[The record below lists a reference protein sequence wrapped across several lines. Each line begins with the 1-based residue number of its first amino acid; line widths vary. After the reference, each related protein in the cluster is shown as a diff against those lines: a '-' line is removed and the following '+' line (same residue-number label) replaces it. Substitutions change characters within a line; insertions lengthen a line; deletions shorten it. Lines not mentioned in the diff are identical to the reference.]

1 MHGDAPILLGLF
13 EGKLRALEIWDHV
26 RWIHNKTIK
35 NFRKFGPGSPPG
47 GYRPLILTK
56 TPYRDSSYFK
66 LKVKVI
72 DDIMPTNNHVVIEE
86 DGRNLKIP

>member
-1 MHGDAPILLGLF
+1 M
-13 EGKLRALEIWDHV
+13 
-26 RWIHNKTIK
+26 K

-47 GYRPLILTK
+47 GYCPLILTK
-56 TPYRDSSYFK
+56 PSYRDSSYFK

-86 DGRNLKIP
+86 EERNLNISYSMLPNQTSIEEN